1 MVKEIKGFLSKNEC
15 QALVEMIEANN
26 VRSSVV
32 VGGTNRSGVSETRT
46 SSTSNLAP
54 NDPTVKSIHQKIA
67 NNLGLDIKKGEDLQG
82 QKYEVGQF
90 FKEHNDYFSGDAYDK
105 HCLSSGNRTFTFMIY
120 LNDDF
125 EGGGTSFPKLGKTI
139 KPELGKAVVWQ
150 NTIEGEPQPE
160 TMHEGTTITKG
171 VKYIITSWWRENDWN
186 GAEDANLFASMNW
199 WREKEGI
206 DTEKAKLFLNL
217 NKPKVYTSKEQIP
230 QLTEKGFKVVKV
242 PAETWAIIKDAYE
255 ILKNKKTEEV
265 FEGKENVIIGGGSD
279 IYSFE
284 HLTSIRSLIHKQLQP
299 IHEEFCGQKIEP
311 TFIYGIRSY
320 KKGATLIKHVDRVE
334 THHISS
340 IIVVD
345 KDLRCG
351 CGYKEFGD
359 DWPLDIQDH
368 NGEWHKLYTEPGD
381 MILYESAICEHG
393 RTEPFQGKSFN
404 NFYVHYKLI

>member
-1 MVKEIKGFLSKNEC
+1 MIKEIKGFLNQNEC
-15 QALVEMIEANN
+15 TALIEMIEANN

-32 VGGTNRSGVSETRT
+32 VGGTDRSGVSETRT
-46 SSTSNLAP
+46 SSTSNLEP
-54 NDPTVKSIHQKIA
+54 KNLYVKAIHQKIA
-67 NNLGLDIKKGEDLQG
+67 DHLGLDIKKGEDLQG
-82 QKYEVGQF
+82 QKYQPGQF

-120 LNDDF
+120 LNDNF
-125 EGGGTSFPKLGKTI
+125 EGGGTYFPKLEKTI
-139 KPELGKAVVWQ
+139 QPELGKAVIWQ
-150 NTIEGEPQPE
+150 NTIDGEPQPN

-171 VKYIITSWWRENDWN
+171 VKYIITSWWRENKWN
-186 GAEDANLFASMNW
+186 GAEDANLFA
-199 WREKEGI
+199 
-206 DTEKAKLFLNL
+206 NL

-242 PAETWAIIKDAYE
+242 PEETWGLIKDAYE
-255 ILKNKKTEEV
+255 ILKNKKTDEV

-284 HLTSIRSLIHKQLQP
+284 HLTSMRSLIHKQLQP
-299 IHEEFCGQKIEP
+299 MHEEFCGQELEP

-320 KKGATLIKHVDRVE
+320 KKGSTLVKHFDRVE

-340 IIVVD
+340 IIIVD

-368 NGEWHKLYTEPGD
+368 NGDWHKVYAEPGE
-381 MILYESAICEHG
+381 MILYESAICEHA
-393 RTEPFQGKSFN
+393 RIKPFQGESFN